1 MATFTAPNVA
11 VAGNAIVASE
21 HNTNWTYLKNW
32 LEGVPGQT
40 ATYPGVIQGAGG
52 TISGDL
58 AVNGALTA
66 GSYSSTG
73 TLSSTGTV
81 SLGATDHLYLNSTQH
96 SVIGLSTGTD
106 INAETAGSF
115 LKDLNYR
122 ANFTSAGPGN
132 NTHQLSYGSDIA
144 SGAYAGNYL
153 SESHRYSVYSRRAGE
168 GYTGPYDGRPASE
181 YRLVVNGSMAIRG
194 DIIGY
199 TSFNESVPGTSQDY
213 LLGEGTRIN
222 CQWLNVA
229 SNIDVNGYIR
239 VMTKYDYANLFMGND
254 YDHPGEDY
262 LQWNDNIHSSQPGFA
277 FHINGTSATNMSGRV
292 LSISKDSSNYVD
304 VRAPVGQYPAST
316 GPTTAGWPTISGTT
330 ANIDTGTQR
339 LGVASSSIR
348 FKEDVED
355 LGTEENWDKLRSLKP
370 RTFRWNREVADR
382 SSLDYETQI
391 PEPGFIAE
399 EVHEVAPDMTLYDEN
414 GDPIVYREKSMLAM
428 LVKAVQD
435 IDERLGALE

>member
-1 MATFTAPNVA
+1 MVDFSYPHSATAGTAIEASKHNDNWNEVKNFINGD
-11 VAGNAIVASE
+11 AGNPS
-21 HNTNWTYLKNW
+21 
-32 LEGVPGQT
+32 
-40 ATYPGVIQGAGG
+40 TYPG
-52 TISGDL
+52 L
-58 AVNGALTA
+58 LRAVNPSA
-66 GSYSSTG
+66 TG
-73 TLSSTGTV
+73 TLTATGTV
-81 SLGATDHLYLNSTQH
+81 SLGATNHLYLNSTQH

-106 INAETAGSF
+106 INAQTAGSF

-122 ANFTSAGPGN
+122 ANFVSSAAPGGVAGPGN
-132 NTHQLSYGSDIA
+132 NVHWLSMGSDVT
-144 SGAYAGNYL
+144 SGADAGNYL
-153 SESHRYSVYSRRAGE
+153 SESHRYSVYSRRAGD
-168 GYTGPYDGRPASE
+168 GWSPGGGAAHPGRPASE
-181 YRLVVNGSMAIRG
+181 YRLVINGSMAIRG

-199 TSFNESVPGTSQDY
+199 SAFNESVPGTSTDY
-213 LLGEGTRIN
+213 LEGEGTRIN

-229 SNIDVNGYIR
+229 ANVDVNGYIR
-239 VMTKYDYANLFMGND
+239 VMTKYDHARLFMGND
-254 YDHPGEDY
+254 YGQPGEDW
-262 LQWNDNIHSSQPGFA
+262 LEWNDNIHSSQPGFG
-277 FHINGTSATNMSGRV
+277 FHVNGSSSVNESGRV
-292 LSISKDSSNYVD
+292 LSISKDGSNYVD
-304 VRAPVGQYPAST
+304 VRAPVQSNIGGS
-316 GPTTAGWPTISGTT
+316 TTAGWPTISGTT
-330 ANIDTGTQR
+330 ANIDTSTQR